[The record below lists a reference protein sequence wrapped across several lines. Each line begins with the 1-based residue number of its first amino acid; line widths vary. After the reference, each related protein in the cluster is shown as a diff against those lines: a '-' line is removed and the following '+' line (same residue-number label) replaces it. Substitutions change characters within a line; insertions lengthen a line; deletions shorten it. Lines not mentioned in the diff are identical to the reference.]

1 MGYPSSFERKGNGI
15 DAIYPHMQ
23 HPWYNNAEGQRQD
36 LAADDPVYCWI
47 SNKPLAR
54 LGFRNCRVLQST
66 SKSWLKIHI
75 GDKCGG
81 KQAEVEADMGEEAG
95 GERERERER
104 GAMSFLQFYSRGFGP

>member
-1 MGYPSSFERKGNGI
+1 MDRFGYRPIIKTVV
-15 DAIYPHMQ
+15 
-23 HPWYNNAEGQRQD
+23 
-36 LAADDPVYCWI
+36 LI

-81 KQAEVEADMGEEAG
+81 KQAEVAADMGEEAG

-104 GAMSFLQFYSRGFGP
+104 GAMSFLQFYSKRVWTVNAHVIKWG